1 MADVPRRRALLAA
14 ASGIAALAGCAG
26 SETASNSYPTSNRRI
41 DGYELATARDEGGG
55 ALVVSGDEL
64 PSLSADER
72 ARQERQ
78 TRRVLV
84 ADEDLDGLTFA
95 ETDAGERLRSFVA
108 ATDFE
113 SASVYLLA
121 MPVRACREIRFRSV
135 SVEPDE
141 IANGDLHPHAD
152 FCQAYRPADV
162 DCDADETHTVGF
174 AIRLPVAADR
184 STGSGSGMS
193 GSCLRREPPAV
204 FNASAS
210 GTGSGGASASGTGSG
225 GASSGTGGDDA

>member
-1 MADVPRRRALLAA
+1 MGDVPRRRALLAA
-14 ASGIAALAGCAG
+14 ASGLAALAGCSG
-26 SETASNSYPTSNRRI
+26 SDSASNSYPSSDERRI
-41 DGYELATARDEGGG
+41 DDYELEKARDERGG
-55 ALVVSGDEL
+55 ALVAEGDEL
-64 PSLSADER
+64 PSLSTDER
-72 ARQERQ
+72 AVQRRS

-84 ADEDLDGLTFA
+84 TATDIDELTFA
-95 ETDAGERLRSFVA
+95 GTGAGERLRTFLA

-113 SASVYLLA
+113 SASAYLLA

-141 IANGDLHPHAD
+141 LANGDLHPHAD

-162 DCDADETHTVGF
+162 DCDADAIHTVGF

-193 GSCLRREPPAV
+193 GSCRRGEPPTV
-204 FNASAS
+204 FNASAAA
-210 GTGSGGASASGTGSG
+210 GSGG
-225 GASSGTGGDDA
+225 GDA

>member
-1 MADVPRRRALLAA
+1 MTDVPRRRALLAA
-14 ASGIAALAGCAG
+14 ATGIAALAGCSG
-26 SETASNSYPTSNRRI
+26 SETASNSYPTSNRPI
-41 DGYELATARDEGGG
+41 DGYELEKARDERGS
-55 ALVVSGDEL
+55 ALVASGDEL
-64 PSLSADER
+64 PSLSADDR

-84 ADEDLDGLTFA
+84 TAADVDELTFA
-95 ETDAGERLRSFVA
+95 GTGAGERLRTFLA

-113 SASVYLLA
+113 SSSAYLLS

-141 IANGDLHPHAD
+141 LANDDLHPHAD

-162 DCDADETHTVGF
+162 DCDAEETHSVGF
-174 AIRLPVAADR
+174 AIRIPVAAER
-184 STGSGSGMS
+184 STGSGRGMS
-193 GSCLRREPPAV
+193 GTCRRGEPPAV

-210 GTGSGGASASGTGSG
+210 GTG
-225 GASSGTGGDDA
+225 GDDA

>member
-1 MADVPRRRALLAA
+1 MPDVPRRRTLLAA

-26 SETASNSYPTSNRRI
+26 SETASNSYPTTNRRI
-41 DGYELATARDEGGG
+41 DGYDLEKVRDESGG
-55 ALVVSGDEL
+55 ALVASGDEL

-72 ARQERQ
+72 AFQRRS

-84 ADEDLDGLTFA
+84 ADEDLTELAFA
-95 ETDAGERLRSFVA
+95 ETDAGERLRSFLA

-113 SASVYLLA
+113 SASAYLLT
-121 MPVRACREIRFRSV
+121 MPVRACREVRFRSV

-141 IANGDLHPHAD
+141 LADDDLHPHAD

-162 DCDADETHTVGF
+162 ECDADETHTVGF

-204 FNASAS
+204 FNASAVS
-210 GTGSGGASASGTGSG
+210 GSGGDEA
-225 GASSGTGGDDA
+225 

>member
-1 MADVPRRRALLAA
+1 MTDVPRRRTLLAA

-26 SETASNSYPTSNRRI
+26 SDSASNSYPSGNRPI
-41 DGYELATARDEGGG
+41 DGYELEKARDERGG
-55 ALVVSGDEL
+55 ALVASGDEL
-64 PSLSADER
+64 PSLSAGER
-72 ARQERQ
+72 ARQRRE

-84 ADEDLDGLTFA
+84 TATDIDELTFA
-95 ETDAGERLRSFVA
+95 GTGAGEQLRTFLA

-113 SASVYLLA
+113 SASAYLLA

-141 IANGDLHPHAD
+141 LSNGDLHPHAD

-162 DCDADETHTVGF
+162 ECDANAIHTVGF

-193 GSCLRREPPAV
+193 GSCRGREPPAV
-204 FNASAS
+204 FNASAAAD
-210 GTGSGGASASGTGSG
+210 SGGD
-225 GASSGTGGDDA
+225 GA

>member
-1 MADVPRRRALLAA
+1 MTDVPRRRALLAA
-14 ASGIAALAGCAG
+14 ASGIAALAGCSG
-26 SETASNSYPTSNRRI
+26 SDSASNSYPSRNRPI
-41 DGYELATARDEGGG
+41 DGYELEKARDERGG
-55 ALVVSGDEL
+55 ALVASGDEL

-72 ARQERQ
+72 AFQRRS

-84 ADEDLDGLTFA
+84 ADEDLDELAFA
-95 ETDAGERLRSFVA
+95 GTRAGERLRTFLA

-113 SASVYLLA
+113 SSSAYLLA
-121 MPVRACREIRFRSV
+121 MPVRACREVRFRSV

-141 IANGDLHPHAD
+141 LANDDLHPHAD

-174 AIRLPVAADR
+174 AIRLPVAAER

-193 GSCLRREPPAV
+193 GSCRGPEPPAV

-210 GTGSGGASASGTGSG
+210 GTGGDGASPDTD
-225 GASSGTGGDDA
+225 GDDA

>member
-1 MADVPRRRALLAA
+1 MPDVSRRRALLAA
-14 ASGIAALAGCAG
+14 ASGVAALAGCAG
-26 SETASNSYPTSNRRI
+26 SETASNSYPSSNRPI
-41 DGYELATARDEGGG
+41 DDYELEKARDERGG
-55 ALVVSGDEL
+55 ALVASGDEL

-72 ARQERQ
+72 APQRRQ

-84 ADEDLDGLTFA
+84 AAADIDELTFA
-95 ETDAGERLRSFVA
+95 GTGAGERLRTFLA

-113 SASVYLLA
+113 SSSAYLLS

-141 IANGDLHPHAD
+141 LANDDLHPHAD

-162 DCDADETHTVGF
+162 DCNADEFHTVGF
-174 AIRLPVAADR
+174 AIRIPVAADR

-204 FNASAS
+204 FNAS
-210 GTGSGGASASGTGSG
+210 
-225 GASSGTGGDDA
+225 SSDAGGGDA